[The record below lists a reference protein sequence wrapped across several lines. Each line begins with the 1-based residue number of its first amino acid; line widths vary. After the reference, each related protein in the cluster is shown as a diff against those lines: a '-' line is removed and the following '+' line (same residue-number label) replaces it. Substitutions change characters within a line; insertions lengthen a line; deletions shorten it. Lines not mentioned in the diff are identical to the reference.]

1 MSRCFGSSSK
11 LSAKEYTYK
20 RRNINIF
27 CDLRN
32 KFISNNFKAI
42 GTENACVNDSGIFV
56 KFNSQNDQLHIKK
69 GYEFFLSD
77 TRKDLSRNYIGQQTK
92 KHFCPPFD
100 NVTNNTDI
108 SNNYTYHSTILTLA
122 ESGDTAQNII
132 IDSSGTYVNRYAE
145 IKNGDAPTGNGVLFP
160 NGKQIIYQNCGEDLP
175 IRASGRMQIVRASE
189 LPPPVLS
196 SFEIIIV

>member
-11 LSAKEYTYK
+11 LSAKEYTNK

-27 CDLRN
+27 CDVRN
-32 KFISNNFKAI
+32 KFIANGYKAI

-56 KFNSQNDQLHIKK
+56 KFNGQNDQLQIKK

-77 TRKDLSRNYIGQQTK
+77 TRQDLSKNYIGQQLK
-92 KHFCPPFD
+92 DHFCDIFD
-100 NVTNNTDI
+100 NVTNNTDV
-108 SNNYTYHSTILTLA
+108 SNNYTYHSTILTIA
-122 ESGDTAQNII
+122 PAGDTGQSLIV
-132 IDSSGTYVNRYAE
+132 DSSGVYINRYAE
-145 IKNGDAPTGNGVLFP
+145 VKSGTAPTGTNRFA
-160 NGKQIIYQNCGEDLP
+160 NGKKIIYQNCGEDLP

-189 LPPPVLS
+189 LPPPLLS